1 MERLT
6 WTFRFLFE
14 NVYSDR
20 RLHHGRCP
28 RLLAAL
34 EYAEQQQQQQP
45 QQQQVAS
52 NGNGGSVTDFV
63 MVTPSV
69 QPTVAISTPT
79 TGGNSVG
86 GSGNL
91 SVAPRA
97 SPEASEAE
105 ASANTCRRLSAHR
118 ASSVSYNGSENI
130 VVGNP
135 IEASILTHIY
145 AKTRY
150 TIPCALKLNDA
161 NEVVE

>member
-1 MERLT
+1 MERHVN
-6 WTFRFLFE
+6 FSIFFE
-14 NVYSDR
+14 NAYPDR

-34 EYAEQQQQQQP
+34 EYAEQQQQP
-45 QQQQVAS
+45 QQQQAAG
-52 NGNGGSVTDFV
+52 NGNGGSVTDFA

-79 TGGNSVG
+79 TAGNSVG

-91 SVAPRA
+91 SIAPRA

-105 ASANTCRRLSAHR
+105 ASANTCHRLSAHR

-135 IEASILTHIY
+135 TEASVLTCY
-145 AKTRY
+145 ALYTRSIMHY
-150 TIPCALKLNDA
+150 IKI
-161 NEVVE
+161 ERYK